1 MANLAEIK
9 MELGVQTLPLRQVE
23 TEAGEKT
30 AWFRKWDND
39 TRIAILVHQEVLNE
53 IKADPSLATLGLTAP
68 QTKMSKSSGK
78 EYTAIYICNYENSAA
93 DVTL

>member
-1 MANLAEIK
+1 MNIQEIK
-9 MELGVQTLPLRQVE
+9 TKLGVETLPLNQVV
-23 TEAGEKT
+23 TEAGEQT
-30 AWFRKWDND
+30 SWFKHWDND
-39 TRIAILVHQEVLNE
+39 TRIAILVHAETLE
-53 IKADPSLATLGLTAP
+53 LIKTDPTLATLGLTAP